1 MQRRAATALHLALF
15 GVGAALYIVFVIP
28 RWWVLTGDLPNT
40 AAMVGRIAAGLPIAA
55 AAVPIMLNLR
65 RALQPGFRTPELAL
79 RMQAWSAVLHIVAGA
94 LIVLAAVAETLLSL
108 DAAGPWLFAV
118 YGAAAAIA
126 LLGFAAFHL
135 SRVAEKPPAEAKAP
149 QPDKPPKEKRAK
161 RRGRKRG
168 SPTEDA
174 GDSDDTLDTEDSVA
188 EAPEVSEDS
197 ETSAPNR
204 DAEVVETQLDGTEVV
219 EIRLAETDAREIDT
233 VEADTVETDTVETDT
248 VETDTVE
255 TDTVETDTV
264 ETDTIETD
272 TIETDTAPG
281 DTAPGDTGIADTEKT
296 GGLRN
301 KRPTGK
307 RRRLPR

>member
-108 DAAGPWLFAV
+108 EAAGPWLFAV

-135 SRVAEKPPAEAKAP
+135 SRVAEKPPAEAKPP

-168 SPTEDA
+168 SPTEDS
-174 GDSDDTLDTEDSVA
+174 GDSDDTLDPEDSVA

-204 DAEVVETQLDGTEVV
+204 DAEVVETQLDGTEVG
-219 EIRLAETDAREIDT
+219 EIRLVETDAREIDT
-233 VEADTVETDTVETDT
+233 VEA
-248 VETDTVE
+248 
-255 TDTVETDTV
+255 DTVETDTV

>member
-40 AAMVGRIAAGLPIAA
+40 AAVVGRIAAGVPITV
-55 AAVPIMLNLR
+55 AAVPVLLNLR
-65 RALQPGFRTPELAL
+65 RSLQPGFRTPELAL
-79 RMQAWSAVLHIVAGA
+79 RMQAWSAVLHAAAGA
-94 LIVLAAVAETLLSL
+94 LIIVAAVTEVWLSL
-108 DAAGPWLFAV
+108 GAAGPWLFAV

-135 SRVAEKPPAEAKAP
+135 SHVAEKPPAEAKPP

-168 SPTEDA
+168 SPTED
-174 GDSDDTLDTEDSVA
+174 SDDSEDSLDPEDSVA

-197 ETSAPNR
+197 EDSEDSAANK
-204 DAEVVETQLDGTEVV
+204 DTEVVEAQLDGTEVV
-219 EIRLAETDAREIDT
+219 EMRPVETDTTETDTTETDT
-233 VEADTVETDTVETDT
+233 VGTDTTETDTVETDT
-248 VETDTVE
+248 VETDAEPAGTE
-255 TDTVETDTV
+255 
-264 ETDTIETD
+264 
-272 TIETDTAPG
+272 
-281 DTAPGDTGIADTEKT
+281 IADTEKT

-301 KRPTGK
+301 QRPTGK
-307 RRRLPR
+307 KRRQLRR

>member
-108 DAAGPWLFAV
+108 EAAGPWLFAV

-135 SRVAEKPPAEAKAP
+135 SRVAEKPPAEAKPP

-168 SPTEDA
+168 SPTEDS
-174 GDSDDTLDTEDSVA
+174 GDSDDTLD
-188 EAPEVSEDS
+188 P
-197 ETSAPNR
+197 
-204 DAEVVETQLDGTEVV
+204 
-219 EIRLAETDAREIDT
+219 
-233 VEADTVETDTVETDT
+233 
-248 VETDTVE
+248 
-255 TDTVETDTV
+255 
-264 ETDTIETD
+264 
-272 TIETDTAPG
+272 
-281 DTAPGDTGIADTEKT
+281 
-296 GGLRN
+296 
-301 KRPTGK
+301 
-307 RRRLPR
+307 

>member
-40 AAMVGRIAAGLPIAA
+40 AAVVGRIAAGLPIAA

-94 LIVLAAVAETLLSL
+94 LIVLAAIAETLLSL
-108 DAAGPWLFAV
+108 AAAGPWLFAV

-135 SRVAEKPPAEAKAP
+135 SRVAEKPPAEAKPP
-149 QPDKPPKEKRAK
+149 QPDKPDKPPKEKRAK

-168 SPTEDA
+168 SPTEDT
-174 GDSDDTLDTEDSVA
+174 GGSDDALDPEDSAA
-188 EAPEVSEDS
+188 EGPEVSEDS
-197 ETSAPNR
+197 ETPTPNK
-204 DAEVVETQLDGTEVV
+204 DAEIVETQLDGTDVV
-219 EIRLAETDAREIDT
+219 EGRFAETDT
-233 VEADTVETDTVETDT
+233 TETDI
-248 VETDTVE
+248 
-255 TDTVETDTV
+255 
-264 ETDTIETD
+264 IETD
-272 TIETDTAPG
+272 TIATDTAPG
-281 DTAPGDTGIADTEKT
+281 DTAPGDTAPGDVEKI

>member
-40 AAMVGRIAAGLPIAA
+40 AATVGRIVAGLPIAA

-161 RRGRKRG
+161 RRRRKRG

-174 GDSDDTLDTEDSVA
+174 GDSDDTLDPENSVA

-197 ETSAPNR
+197 ETPASNK
-204 DAEVVETQLDGTEVV
+204 DAETVETQLDGTEVV
-219 EIRLAETDAREIDT
+219 EIRLAETNATEIDT
-233 VEADTVETDTVETDT
+233 VEA
-248 VETDTVE
+248 
-255 TDTVETDTV
+255 DTVETDTV

>member
-40 AAMVGRIAAGLPIAA
+40 AAVVGRIAAGLPIAA

-168 SPTEDA
+168 SPTEDS
-174 GDSDDTLDTEDSVA
+174 GDSDDTLDPEDSVA

-219 EIRLAETDAREIDT
+219 EIRLAETDATETGTIK
-233 VEADTVETDTVETDT
+233 TDTVATDT
-248 VETDTVE
+248 GSG
-255 TDTVETDTV
+255 
-264 ETDTIETD
+264 
-272 TIETDTAPG
+272 DTAPGDTGPGDTGPG

>member
-1 MQRRAATALHLALF
+1 MQRRSATALHLALF
-15 GVGAALYIVFVIP
+15 GVGAALYIVFVLP
-28 RWWVLTGDLPNT
+28 RWWVLTGDLPN
-40 AAMVGRIAAGLPIAA
+40 AAATVGRIAAGVPITV
-55 AAVPIMLNLR
+55 AAVPVLLNLR
-65 RALQPGFRTPELAL
+65 RSLQPGFRTPELAL

-135 SRVAEKPPAEAKAP
+135 SRVAEKPPAEAKPP

-168 SPTEDA
+168 SPIEDS
-174 GDSDDTLDTEDSVA
+174 GDSDDTLVSEVCVA
-188 EAPEVSEDS
+188 RPEVSEDS
-197 ETSAPNR
+197 EIPAPDR
-204 DAEVVETQLDGTEVV
+204 DAKVVETQVDGAEVVEMRPV
-219 EIRLAETDAREIDT
+219 ETDARETDT
-233 VEADTVETDTVETDT
+233 RETDTAETDTAETDTVETDT
-248 VETDTVE
+248 EPAGTE
-255 TDTVETDTV
+255 
-264 ETDTIETD
+264 
-272 TIETDTAPG
+272 
-281 DTAPGDTGIADTEKT
+281 IADTEKT

-307 RRRLPR
+307 RRHRLPR

>member
-15 GVGAALYIVFVIP
+15 GVGAALYIVFVLP
-28 RWWVLTGDLPNT
+28 RWWVLTGDLPDT
-40 AAMVGRIAAGLPIAA
+40 AATVGRIAAGLPIAA

-65 RALQPGFRTPELAL
+65 RALQPGFHSPELAL
-79 RMQAWSAVLHIVAGA
+79 RMQAWSAVLHVMAGA
-94 LIVLAAVAETLLSL
+94 LIVLAAIAETLLSL
-108 DAAGPWLFAV
+108 DVAGPWLFAV
-118 YGAAAAIA
+118 YGGAAAIA

-135 SRVAEKPPAEAKAP
+135 SRIAEKPPADAKPP

-168 SPTEDA
+168 SPTDDS
-174 GDSDDTLDTEDSVA
+174 GDSDDTVDPEDSVA

-197 ETSAPNR
+197 ETPAPNR
-204 DAEVVETQLDGTEVV
+204 DAETV
-219 EIRLAETDAREIDT
+219 EIRLAETGA
-233 VEADTVETDTVETDT
+233 A
-248 VETDTVE
+248 
-255 TDTVETDTV
+255 
-264 ETDTIETD
+264 ETDTIETGAAETD
-272 TIETDTAPG
+272 TIETGA
-281 DTAPGDTGIADTEKT
+281 IET